1 MSGWRSILV
10 IANETVEG
18 TVLHESIRYRARYV
32 DADVLVVAPALNS
45 RVRHWL
51 SDEDGARAAAGERL
65 EHCLDRLEQTGI
77 RAKGRIGD
85 ADPLQAIADALH
97 LFPADELVIATH
109 PEPRS
114 HWLARDVVGRA
125 RAKFD
130 LPILH
135 VVVDATRRRE
145 YVAEAA
151 RSEGPT
157 RSAPP
162 ILSHRFHTTVT
173 RGTCRRRRR

>member
-18 TVLHESIRYRARYV
+18 AVLREAIRYRGRNV

-45 RVRHWL
+45 RVRHWV
-51 SDEDGARAAAGERL
+51 SDEDGARRAAEERL
-65 EHCLDRLEQTGI
+65 ASCLEQLKRAGI
-77 RAKGRIGD
+77 PARGRIGD

-114 HWLARDVVGRA
+114 HWLARNVIGRA
-125 RAKFD
+125 RARFE
-130 LPILH
+130 LPVLH
-135 VVVDATRRRE
+135 VVETTRGHE
-145 YVAEAA
+145 YVADAA
-151 RSEGPT
+151 
-157 RSAPP
+157 
-162 ILSHRFHTTVT
+162 
-173 RGTCRRRRR
+173 